1 VGFVV
6 VVVPAGAG
14 AREAALLL
22 ALGGSLAHGSVL
34 LTVLVSRVLTTVVD
48 LVLAGAGLVAL
59 RRHRRAHTAA
69 DRGSDAA
76 APEAGG
82 EAGT

>member
-34 LTVLVSRVLTTVVD
+34 LTVLVSRVLVTVVD
-48 LVLAGAGLVAL
+48 LALAAAGLAAL
-59 RRHRRAHTAA
+59 WRHRRAHAADHGADTAA
-69 DRGSDAA
+69 PD
-76 APEAGG
+76 EAGG
-82 EAGT
+82 